1 MYLIGIDF
9 GHGETTASLY
19 DTESRRGTVDR
30 LHILDGNTLESCKV
44 ESAVCRDK
52 DTGAWK
58 FARDI
63 RDYASPDFTL
73 HFKAPMNEIT
83 PEKKEAFAAF
93 IKLVFEH
100 ILENQR
106 FLKYDSVTGERNFE
120 IYVACPSDWGKK
132 PKQIQEYKKFISSII
147 PVDWIILESDAAY
160 FKFKSEP
167 KKGQNFSDTSVLVI
181 DIGSSTIDFTAYN
194 ANAKEPFTEGI
205 KHGASAVENLIYK
218 HFEEG
223 NSDFIS
229 AKKNA
234 EAQCLRNNLNWH
246 NAIVHYMKHEKE
258 QFYSNEYLEIQLD
271 LPNRNICYGVVGRIF
286 GEDGCEIS
294 KEQLEDEIL
303 VPYRKT
309 LLQDLKA
316 EKFRLE
322 NNQIGIPESV
332 IITGGASR
340 MPWFQKLVQDV
351 FSDSHSQVFRDTEPS
366 YVVSD
371 GIAYYAYALY
381 QLKQKVENVIA
392 DFWAEYDDQKLAG
405 MIWEQFNISL
415 RNKQLPKISAIC
427 DKFDAGELRYNANDF
442 KELGL
447 LQYYNPDKNGNHSTI
462 AFGPAM
468 VKHNNTII
476 NSVNGEISRDVN
488 NSMNQQLREALVEKL
503 ESAFREALH
512 GFVPNIDITPK
523 VNIDLKN
530 VAIDSEW
537 DINKIIEMTKDIYSD
552 IFFSG
557 DIYKDRTPVNERR
570 RFSIPFY
577 KEQEDA
583 NVGLPPKLLGE
594 AVQSLKDSILEE
606 LTVEKMV
613 EKCIFCIY

>member
-9 GHGETTASLY
+9 GHGETTASFY
-19 DTESRRGTVDR
+19 DTENGRGKVKR

-44 ESAVCRDK
+44 ESAVCRNK
-52 DTGAWK
+52 ETGEWQ
-58 FARDI
+58 FAKDI
-63 RDYASPDFTL
+63 RDYALPDFTL

-83 PEKKEAFAAF
+83 PKNKEAFAAF

-100 ILENQR
+100 ILENQSI
-106 FLKYDSVTGERNFE
+106 LVYNPLTGERNFE
-120 IYVACPSDWGKK
+120 IYVACPSGWGKK
-132 PKQIQEYKKFISSII
+132 EDETKIQEYKKFISSII
-147 PVDWIILESDAAY
+147 PVDWIIKESDAAY
-160 FKFKSEP
+160 FKFKAELDFP
-167 KKGQNFSDTSVLVI
+167 AISVLVI
-181 DIGSSTIDFTAYN
+181 DIGSSTIDFTAYG
-194 ANAKEPFTEGI
+194 ANAAEPSSEGI

-218 HFEEG
+218 YFEEHDA
-223 NSDFIS
+223 DFNA
-229 AKKNA
+229 AKQNA
-234 EAQCLRNNLNWH
+234 ESKCIDKNLNWR
-246 NAIVHYMKHEKE
+246 NAVVHYIKSQKE
-258 QFYSNEYLEIQLD
+258 EFYTQKYAVLLLD
-271 LPNRNICYGVVGRIF
+271 LTNNSICNIRGRVF
-286 GEDGCEIS
+286 DDYRIS
-294 KEQLEDEIL
+294 KEQLDDEIL
-303 VPYRKT
+303 NPYRQI
-309 LLQDLKA
+309 LLQDLND
-316 EKFRLE
+316 EKLRLE
-322 NNQIGIPESV
+322 KEQIGTPQV
-332 IITGGASR
+332 VVLTGGASR
-340 MPWFQKLVQDV
+340 MPWLQRLVKDV
-351 FSDSHSQVFRDTEPS
+351 FSDSKVFRDSEPS

-381 QLKQKVENVIA
+381 QLKPKIEKVIA
-392 DFWAEYDDQKLAG
+392 DFWAEYNDNKLAEL
-405 MIWEQFNISL
+405 IWEQFNVSL
-415 RNKQLPKISAIC
+415 RNKQLPKIRAIC

-583 NVGLPPKLLGE
+583 NVNLPPKLLGE
-594 AVQSLKDSILEE
+594 AVQSLKDSIQKE
-606 LTVEKMV
+606 LTVEKMIK
-613 EKCIFCIY
+613 KCIFDRF

>member
-19 DTESRRGTVDR
+19 DTRNRRGTVDR

-44 ESAVCRDK
+44 ESAVCRNK
-52 DTGAWK
+52 NTGAWQ
-58 FARDI
+58 FAKDI

-83 PEKKEAFAAF
+83 PENKEAFAAF
-93 IKLVFEH
+93 VKLVFEH
-100 ILENQR
+100 ILKNND
-106 FLKYDSVTGERNFE
+106 FLLYNSKTGERNFE
-120 IYVACPSDWGKK
+120 IYVACPSGWGKK
-132 PKQIQEYKKFISSII
+132 EDDTLIQEYKDFISSII
-147 PVDWIILESDAAY
+147 PVDWIIKESDAAY
-160 FKFKSEP
+160 FKFKAETD
-167 KKGQNFSDTSVLVI
+167 FLATSVLVI
-181 DIGSSTIDFTAYN
+181 DIGSSTIDFTAYATN
-194 ANAKEPFTEGI
+194 IKEPSTDGK

-218 HFEEG
+218 YFSE
-223 NSDFIS
+223 NDTDFKS
-229 AKKNA
+229 ARRDV
-234 EAQCLRNNLNWH
+234 EARCASNNLNWH
-246 NAIVHYMKHEKE
+246 NVVVHYIKSQKE
-258 QFYSNEYLEIQLD
+258 DFYTKDFSVLLLD
-271 LPNRNICYGVVGRIF
+271 LSNKSIRNDLRSRIF
-286 GEDGCEIS
+286 DNSEIS
-294 KEQLEDEIL
+294 KEKLEDEIL

-309 LLQDLKA
+309 LWQDLNA
-316 EKFRLE
+316 EKLRLE
-322 NNQIGIPESV
+322 KEQIGTPQV
-332 IITGGASR
+332 VVLTGGASR
-340 MPWFQKLVQDV
+340 MPWLQRLVMDV
-351 FSDSHSQVFRDTEPS
+351 FPEPDSQVFRDNAPS

-381 QLKQKVENVIA
+381 QLKPKIENVIA
-392 DFWAEYDDQKLAG
+392 DFWAEYDDNKLAEL
-405 MIWEQFNISL
+405 ILEQFNVSL
-415 RNKQLPKISAIC
+415 RNKQLPKIKAIC

-583 NVGLPPKLLGE
+583 NVNLPPKLLGV
-594 AVQSLKDSILEE
+594 AVQSLKDSIQKE
-606 LTVEKMV
+606 LTVEKMIK
-613 EKCIFCIY
+613 KCIFDRF

>member
-9 GHGETTASLY
+9 GHGETTASFY
-19 DTESRRGTVDR
+19 DTENGRGKVKR

-44 ESAVCRDK
+44 ESAVCRNK
-52 DTGAWK
+52 ETGEWQ
-58 FARDI
+58 FAKDI
-63 RDYASPDFTL
+63 RDYALPDFTL

-83 PEKKEAFAAF
+83 PKNKEAFAAF

-100 ILENQR
+100 ILENQSI
-106 FLKYDSVTGERNFE
+106 LEYNPLTGERNFE
-120 IYVACPSDWGKK
+120 IYVACPSGWGKK
-132 PKQIQEYKKFISSII
+132 EDETKIQEYKKFISSII
-147 PVDWIILESDAAY
+147 PVDWIIKESDAAY
-160 FKFKSEP
+160 FKFKAELDFP
-167 KKGQNFSDTSVLVI
+167 AISVLVI
-181 DIGSSTIDFTAYN
+181 DIGSSTIDFTAYG
-194 ANAKEPFTEGI
+194 ANAAEPSSEGI

-218 HFEEG
+218 YFEEHDA
-223 NSDFIS
+223 DFNA
-229 AKKNA
+229 AKQNA
-234 EAQCLRNNLNWH
+234 EPKCIDSNLNWR
-246 NAIVHYMKHEKE
+246 NAVVHFVKSQKE
-258 QFYSNEYLEIQLD
+258 NFYTYEQMALFLD
-271 LPNRNICYGVVGRIF
+271 LSNRAICNIAGRVF
-286 GEDGCEIS
+286 DGYNIS
-294 KEQLEDEIL
+294 KEQLNDEIL
-303 VPYRKT
+303 NPYRQI
-309 LLQDLKA
+309 LLQDLND
-316 EKFRLE
+316 EKLRLE
-322 NNQIGIPESV
+322 KEQIGTPQV
-332 IITGGASR
+332 VVLTGGASR
-340 MPWFQKLVQDV
+340 MPWLQRLVKDV
-351 FSDSHSQVFRDTEPS
+351 FSDSKVFRDSEPS

-381 QLKQKVENVIA
+381 QLKPKIEKVIA
-392 DFWAEYDDQKLAG
+392 DFWAEYNDNKLAEL
-405 MIWEQFNISL
+405 IWEQFNVSL
-415 RNKQLPKISAIC
+415 RNKQLPKIRAIC

-583 NVGLPPKLLGE
+583 NVNLPPKLLGE
-594 AVQSLKDSILEE
+594 AVQSLKDSIQKE
-606 LTVEKMV
+606 LTVEKMIK
-613 EKCIFCIY
+613 KCIFDRF

>member
-44 ESAVCRDK
+44 ESAVCRNK
-52 DTGAWK
+52 ETGEWQ

-63 RDYASPDFTL
+63 RDYSSPDFTL

-106 FLKYDSVTGERNFE
+106 FLKYDSETGERNFE
-120 IYVACPSDWGKK
+120 IYVACPSDWAKK
-132 PKQIQEYKKFISSII
+132 VKQIQEYKKFISSII
-147 PVDWIILESDAAY
+147 PVDWIIHESDAAY
-160 FKFKSEP
+160 FKFKSELRE
-167 KKGQNFSDTSVLVI
+167 GQNFSDTSVLVI

-218 HFEEG
+218 YLEEG

-229 AKKNA
+229 AKNNA

-246 NAIVHYMKHEKE
+246 NAIVHYMKREKE
-258 QFYSNEYLEIQLD
+258 QFYSDKYLEIQLD
-271 LPNRNICYGVVGRIF
+271 LQNRCICYGVAGRIF
-286 GEDGCEIS
+286 GEDGCDIS
-294 KEQLEDEIL
+294 KEQLEDKIL

-332 IITGGASR
+332 IISGGASR

-351 FSDSHSQVFRDTEPS
+351 FSDSEVYRDNEPS

-371 GIAYYAYALY
+371 GVAYYAYALY
-381 QLKQKVENVIA
+381 QLKQKVKKVIS
-392 DFWAEYDDQKLAG
+392 DFWAEYDDQKLAE

-415 RNKQLPKISAIC
+415 RNKQLPKIKAIC
-427 DKFDAGELRYNANDF
+427 DKFDAGELKYNASEF
-442 KELGL
+442 KKLGL
-447 LQYYNPDKNGNHSTI
+447 PEYPEKNGLRCTV
-462 AFGPAM
+462 AFVPAM
-468 VKHNNTII
+468 VEHNNSII

-488 NSMNQQLREALVEKL
+488 NSMNQQLREALVKKL
-503 ESAFREALH
+503 ESAFSEALH
-512 GFVPNIDITPK
+512 GFVPNIDITPT

-530 VAIDSEW
+530 VSIDSEW
-537 DINKIIEMTKDIYSD
+537 DIETIVEKTKSIYKD
-552 IFFSG
+552 IFFPG
-557 DIYKDRTPVNERR
+557 DIFKDRAYVSDRKK
-570 RFSIPFY
+570 FSIPFY
-577 KEQEDA
+577 KAQEA
-583 NVGLPPKLLGE
+583 VNVNLSRELLE
-594 AVQSLKDSILEE
+594 KAVQSLKDSINEE

-613 EKCIFCIY
+613 DKCIFCIY